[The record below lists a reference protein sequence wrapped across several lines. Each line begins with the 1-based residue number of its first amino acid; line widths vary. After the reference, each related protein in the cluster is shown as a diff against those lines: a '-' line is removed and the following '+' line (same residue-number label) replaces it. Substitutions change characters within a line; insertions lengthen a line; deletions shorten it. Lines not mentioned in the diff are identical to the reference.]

1 MKGSGRFES
10 PTWGTWLLAILVV
23 GNLALWVVL
32 HPSDQPW
39 GRYIGEIVG
48 VEAVLLFS
56 CSLVL
61 ATLLPVVERAFDV
74 VRQSSHFWPKPA
86 ALLGACRDLAQRDA
100 LTGGVNVPEYV
111 DHQAGVYFC
120 SVCQDT
126 GFERGLVCD
135 GSGVCHLKGCGAL
148 GSAVESHPFTR
159 RCACRASNP
168 VLQRE
173 RDASRRPAPGVAA

>member
-1 MKGSGRFES
+1 MTAADFERFGLAVRRLARSFNKPVESALVEDWFADLKGFS
-10 PTWGTWLLAILVV
+10 
-23 GNLALWVVL
+23 
-32 HPSDQPW
+32 
-39 GRYIGEIVG
+39 IG
-48 VEAVLLFS
+48 L
-56 CSLVL
+56 
-61 ATLLPVVERAFDV
+61 VERAFDV

-120 SVCQDT
+120 SVCQDA

-173 RDASRRPAPGVAA
+173 RDASRRPAPGANG